1 MDLSKYYSNFEC
13 NLKSREVLNEFK
25 EYIDLSNYKFDLF
38 SNKCTEIFNLPEH
51 KREKTVEITLILD
64 ICYQLYDD
72 YLNYASN
79 DTRKHIFYLVFTT
92 ELVRDFETAISNLI
106 TSREEKLKIFNKFVN
121 RVDFEKENILKH
133 ILEYLS
139 R

>member
-13 NLKSREVLNEFK
+13 KLKSREVLNEFK

-38 SNKCTEIFNLPEH
+38 SEKCTEIFNLPEH
-51 KREKTVEITLILD
+51 KREKTVELTLILD

-72 YLNYASN
+72 YLNYASD